1 MRGRDSALGARAP
14 HCRGL
19 CVEGKLRPEPG
30 RGGRGAA
37 GRRRVGEGTAGRR
50 RGFQGNGAA
59 WATSRPRPGAEDSS
73 GAGRATGTRPHPRL
87 RPAEPKRSV
96 TSRPRGAPWA
106 GHPPLRAR
114 AELGS
119 SEPALQARG
128 GRQTGG
134 RGVRGSKL
142 RAGPGM
148 AAYWATRAGPL
159 WPGRA
164 GAQARGPGTQA
175 EVHPRG
181 WGGGRD
187 CTSPANS
194 AAGRERPGKRPGE
207 RPGKRLAFPRTQDGV
222 PAWRSHGRG
231 ALRLGTGRLRCHR
244 PRPACPTAPRPPSL
258 ATPEAG
264 AAGRPAGLGGVPHA
278 LPSAASLPRAA
289 SQRRGLHQKGPG

>member
-37 GRRRVGEGTAGRR
+37 GWRRVGEGTAGRR

-142 RAGPGM
+142 RAGAGRRRAGD

-181 WGGGRD
+181 WGGG
-187 CTSPANS
+187 
-194 AAGRERPGKRPGE
+194 AG
-207 RPGKRLAFPRTQDGV
+207 LHQPRKQ
-222 PAWRSHGRG
+222 RGRQ
-231 ALRLGTGRLRCHR
+231 
-244 PRPACPTAPRPPSL
+244 
-258 ATPEAG
+258 G
-264 AAGRPAGLGGVPHA
+264 AAGEAAGE
-278 LPSAASLPRAA
+278 AASVSQNPGRSSRLEVPWARRLALRDWAFAVSPPTPCLPHRPPPPKPC
-289 SQRRGLHQKGPG
+289 HP